1 MGVVTAIEIPSWV
14 LIAQLKKEY
23 WISFSIATLKRTLI
37 SAEAAGIDFTS
48 KVKRSQWY

>member
-1 MGVVTAIEIPSWV
+1 MSAVTAIEISNCV

-23 WISFSIATLKRTLI
+23 WISYSIATLKRTLI

>member
-1 MGVVTAIEIPSWV
+1 MGEVSAIMISRGV

-23 WISFSIATLKRTLI
+23 WIFLFSIATLKVTLI

-48 KVKRSQWY
+48 